1 MDNFKPLINKKE
13 NGIAAIASTR
23 LPADVLYYYKQI
35 FEEIL
40 GSNMVTST
48 EEGRY
53 TKVLSEFAEDKG
65 PFESKLSEIHKADT
79 IMTIGLDLTKDHQ
92 VAGFFIKRLIP
103 AGTKVIPV
111 SYESSGM
118 DAFTPHSMII
128 ERNQD
133 LAFIQALDAALTGVD
148 SSQFAEK
155 SGISTQEIT
164 EVAKLLDSS
173 KNLVIVYGTDF
184 EAKQKRETVQSL
196 LKLAKKLNAKLI
208 SPKGKANSLAAE
220 QLKLNKPFNVNGH
233 KVAYV
238 ALGDEDPSQAIIKKL
253 ENVPFL
259 VVQASYHSALT
270 AKADVVLP
278 VTNWLE
284 QSGYYI
290 TCDGQVQLANK
301 SLQPP
306 VDVKTNKEVV
316 LSIADRLKIIVNPV
330 WDKAVKLEK
339 SVVEI
344 E

>member
-1 MDNFKPLINKKE
+1 
-13 NGIAAIASTR
+13 
-23 LPADVLYYYKQI
+23 
-35 FEEIL
+35 
-40 GSNMVTST
+40 
-48 EEGRY
+48 
-53 TKVLSEFAEDKG
+53 
-65 PFESKLSEIHKADT
+65 
-79 IMTIGLDLTKDHQ
+79 
-92 VAGFFIKRLIP
+92 
-103 AGTKVIPV
+103 
-111 SYESSGM
+111 M

-233 KVAYV
+233 NAAYV

-301 SLQPP
+301 SLQSP